1 MKLYLSIYALEHD
14 RFLNYSWYIA
24 LITSKE
30 FLASNKQNLSLLD

>member
-1 MKLYLSIYALEHD
+1 MKLYVSIYALEHA

-30 FLASNKQNLSLLD
+30 FLANNKHNLSILD

>member
-1 MKLYLSIYALEHD
+1 MKFHLSTYVLEHD

-30 FLASNKQNLSLLD
+30 FLASNKQNLSIPD